1 MSYTIKS
8 GDTLGGIA
16 TKMNTTV
23 AKLMELNSKAI
34 TNKNKIFAGQTL
46 RVRADPPKPP
56 TMAAQVA
63 GSQSS
68 QPSFLDRLSSSVS
81 TIFNPKTESKSKP
94 LMSKASYKAPI
105 NPRTKAIQS
114 GGPTLAPQE
123 SIGLMARSQQIS
135 KAERPQPITTV
146 PNSKALT
153 TERKPDA
160 RSYYG
165 SQLGNYD
172 ILSLPLQ
179 GARKAL
185 EAVGANI
192 DPLVVLL
199 DQAKLSVAE
208 RTFGVDSSIAKS
220 LAGDITEKDLSK
232 GVVGAMRKNAIKIFE
247 TGEASITDAT
257 LGVSK
262 RGNALDGVLSEKIS
276 FFVDPNKSMS
286 LITGATSRGGIT
298 LDENN
303 NMILNDVYDFPDYDE
318 SEIEKSESPL
328 YMAVHNLF
336 EPRGTTGEEG
346 FTSGLFGVS
355 PQNTRMMR
363 INLGPAPQ
371 KLIAAI
377 QNAPRFIAS
386 R

>member
-247 TGEASITDAT
+247 TGEAKITDAT
-257 LGVSK
+257 IGVAR
-262 RGNALDGVLSEKIS
+262 RGDVLDGTAEKVLS

>member
-8 GDTLGGIA
+8 GDTLSGIA

-23 AKLMELNSKAI
+23 DKLMELNSKAI

-68 QPSFLDRLSSSVS
+68 QPSFLDRMSSSVS

-94 LMSKASYKAPI
+94 LLQKASYTAPI

-123 SIGLMARSQQIS
+123 SIGLMARSQQLS

-146 PNSKALT
+146 PDSKALT
-153 TERKPDA
+153 TERKPKA
-160 RSYYG
+160 RSFYG
-165 SQLGNYD
+165 SQLENYD

-232 GVVGAMRKNAIKIFE
+232 GVVGAMRNNAIKIFE
-247 TGEASITDAT
+247 TGEAKITDAT
-257 LGVSK
+257 IGVAR
-262 RGNALDGVLSEKIS
+262 RGDVLDGTAEKVLS

-318 SEIEKSESPL
+318 SEIEKSDSPL

-336 EPRGTTGEEG
+336 EPRGTTGKEG

>member
-1 MSYTIKS
+1 MGDYVIRK
-8 GDTLGGIA
+8 GDTLSRIAQNSGTTVNALADLNGIA
-16 TKMNTTV
+16 RD
-23 AKLMELNSKAI
+23 
-34 TNKNKIFAGQTL
+34 KIDRIYAGQSLKL
-46 RVRADPPKPP
+46 RAVPP

-68 QPSFLDRLSSSVS
+68 KPSFLDRMSSSVS
-81 TIFNPKTESKSKP
+81 TLFNPATENKPKP
-94 LMSKASYKAPI
+94 LIQKASYRSPT
-105 NPRTKAIQS
+105 NPRTKAIQNR
-114 GGPTLAPQE
+114 GVTTAPKE
-123 SIGLMARSQQIS
+123 SIGLMARSQQIAE
-135 KAERPQPITTV
+135 AERPQPIATV
-146 PNSKALT
+146 ESSKSKSLI

-160 RSYYG
+160 RSFYG
-165 SQLGNYD
+165 SQLENYD

-185 EAVGANI
+185 ESMGANI

-208 RTFGVDSSIAKS
+208 RTFGVDSSIAKRLS
-220 LAGDITEKDLSK
+220 RDVTEKDLSK
-232 GVVGAMRKNAIKIFE
+232 DVVSAMRDNAIKIFE
-247 TGEASITDAT
+247 TGEATITDASI
-257 LGVSK
+257 GVAR
-262 RGNALDGVLSEKIS
+262 RGDVLDGTGKKILS
-276 FFVDPNKSMS
+276 FFTDPNKSMS

-303 NMILNDVYDFPDYDE
+303 NMILNDIYDFPDYDE
-318 SEIEKSESPL
+318 DLIEKSESPL

-336 EPRGTTGEEG
+336 EPRGTTGKEG
-346 FTSGLFGVS
+346 ITSGMFEVS

-363 INLGPAPQ
+363 INLGPAPE

-377 QNAPRFIAS
+377 QNAPRYVAS

>member
-208 RTFGVDSSIAKS
+208 RTFGVDSSIAKN
-220 LAGDITEKDLSK
+220 LAGDITEKDLSE
-232 GVVGAMRKNAIKIFE
+232 GVVGAMRNNAIKIFE
-247 TGEASITDAT
+247 TGEAKITDAT
-257 LGVSK
+257 IGVAR
-262 RGNALDGVLSEKIS
+262 RGDVLDGTAEKVLS

-318 SEIEKSESPL
+318 SEIEKSKSPI
-328 YMAVHNLF
+328 YRAVHNLF

-346 FTSGLFGVS
+346 FTSGLFEVS

>member
-247 TGEASITDAT
+247 TGEATITDAT

-318 SEIEKSESPL
+318 SEIEKSESPI
-328 YMAVHNLF
+328 YRAVHNLF

>member
-1 MSYTIKS
+1 MGDYVIRK
-8 GDTLGGIA
+8 GDTLSRIAKNSGTTINALADLNGIA
-16 TKMNTTV
+16 RDKV
-23 AKLMELNSKAI
+23 DRI
-34 TNKNKIFAGQTL
+34 YAGQSLKL
-46 RVRADPPKPP
+46 RAPRP
-56 TMAAQVA
+56 TMAEQVA
-63 GSQSS
+63 DSQSS

-81 TIFNPKTESKSKP
+81 TMFNPKTESKSKP

-165 SQLGNYD
+165 SQLKNYD

-208 RTFGVDSSIAKS
+208 RTFGVDSSIAKN
-220 LAGDITEKDLSK
+220 LAGDITEKDLSE
-232 GVVGAMRKNAIKIFE
+232 GVVGAMRNNAIKIFE
-247 TGEASITDAT
+247 TGEAKITDAT
-257 LGVSK
+257 IGVAR
-262 RGNALDGVLSEKIS
+262 RGDVLDGTAEKVLS

-318 SEIEKSESPL
+318 SSIEKSESPL

-336 EPRGTTGEEG
+336 EARGNTGEEG
-346 FTSGLFGVS
+346 FTSGLFEVS

-377 QNAPRFIAS
+377 QKAPRFIAS

>member
-1 MSYTIKS
+1 VGDYVIRK
-8 GDTLGGIA
+8 GDTLSRIAKNSGTTINALADLNGIA
-16 TKMNTTV
+16 RDKV
-23 AKLMELNSKAI
+23 DRI
-34 TNKNKIFAGQTL
+34 YAGQSLKL
-46 RVRADPPKPP
+46 RAPRP
-56 TMAAQVA
+56 TMAEQVA
-63 GSQSS
+63 DSQSS

-81 TIFNPKTESKSKP
+81 TMFNPKTESKSKP

-165 SQLGNYD
+165 SQLKNYD

-208 RTFGVDSSIAKS
+208 RTFGVDSSIAKN
-220 LAGDITEKDLSK
+220 LAGDITEKDLSE
-232 GVVGAMRKNAIKIFE
+232 GVVGAMRNNAIKIFE
-247 TGEASITDAT
+247 TGEAKITDAT
-257 LGVSK
+257 IGVAR
-262 RGNALDGVLSEKIS
+262 RGDVLDGTAEKVLS

-318 SEIEKSESPL
+318 SSIEKSESPL

-336 EPRGTTGEEG
+336 EARGNTGEEG
-346 FTSGLFGVS
+346 FTSGLFEVS

-377 QNAPRFIAS
+377 QKAPRFIAS

>member
-1 MSYTIKS
+1 VSYTIKS

-81 TIFNPKTESKSKP
+81 TIFNPKTESKSEP
-94 LMSKASYKAPI
+94 LIQKASYKAPI

-153 TERKPDA
+153 TERKLDA

-165 SQLGNYD
+165 SQLKNYD

-208 RTFGVDSSIAKS
+208 RTFGVDSSIAKN
-220 LAGDITEKDLSK
+220 LAGDITEKDLSE
-232 GVVGAMRKNAIKIFE
+232 GVVGAMRNNAIKIFE
-247 TGEASITDAT
+247 TGEAKITDAT
-257 LGVSK
+257 IGVAR
-262 RGNALDGVLSEKIS
+262 RGDVLDGTAEKVLS

-336 EPRGTTGEEG
+336 EPRGTTGKEG

>member
-63 GSQSS
+63 DSQSS
-68 QPSFLDRLSSSVS
+68 QPSFLDRMSSSVS

-94 LMSKASYKAPI
+94 LIQKASYKAPI

-165 SQLGNYD
+165 SQLKNYD

-247 TGEASITDAT
+247 TGEATITDAT
-257 LGVSK
+257 IGVSR
-262 RGNALDGVLSEKIS
+262 RGNALDGTAEKVLS

-318 SEIEKSESPL
+318 SSIEKSESPL

-336 EPRGTTGEEG
+336 EARGNTGEEG
-346 FTSGLFGVS
+346 FTSGLFEVS

>member
-1 MSYTIKS
+1 VSYTIKS

-247 TGEASITDAT
+247 TGEAKITDAT
-257 LGVSK
+257 IGVAR
-262 RGNALDGVLSEKIS
+262 RGDVLDGTAEKVLS

-318 SEIEKSESPL
+318 SEIEKSKSPL
-328 YMAVHNLF
+328 YRAVHNLF

-346 FTSGLFGVS
+346 FTSGLFEVS

>member
-1 MSYTIKS
+1 VSYTIKS

-247 TGEASITDAT
+247 TGEAKITDAT
-257 LGVSK
+257 IGVAR
-262 RGNALDGVLSEKIS
+262 RGDVLDGTAEKVLS

>member
-1 MSYTIKS
+1 VSYTIKS

-81 TIFNPKTESKSKP
+81 TIFNPKTESKSEP
-94 LMSKASYKAPI
+94 LIQKASYKAPI

-208 RTFGVDSSIAKS
+208 RTFGVDSSIAKN

-232 GVVGAMRKNAIKIFE
+232 GVVSAMRKNAIKIFK
-247 TGEASITDAT
+247 TGEANITDAT

-355 PQNTRMMR
+355 AQNTRMMR

>member
-1 MSYTIKS
+1 MGDYVIRK
-8 GDTLGGIA
+8 GDTLSRIAKNSGTTINALADLNGIA
-16 TKMNTTV
+16 RDKV
-23 AKLMELNSKAI
+23 DRI
-34 TNKNKIFAGQTL
+34 YAGQSLKL
-46 RVRADPPKPP
+46 RAPRP
-56 TMAAQVA
+56 TMAEQVA
-63 GSQSS
+63 DSQSS

-81 TIFNPKTESKSKP
+81 TMFNPKTESKSKP

-165 SQLGNYD
+165 SQLKNYD

-208 RTFGVDSSIAKS
+208 RTFGADSSIAKS

-247 TGEASITDAT
+247 TGEAAITDAT
-257 LGVSK
+257 IGVSR
-262 RGNALDGVLSEKIS
+262 RGNALDGVLSEKLS

-318 SEIEKSESPL
+318 SSIEKSESPL

-336 EPRGTTGEEG
+336 EARGNTGEEG
-346 FTSGLFGVS
+346 FTSGLFEVS

-363 INLGPAPQ
+363 INLGPAPK